1 MLKMNGAGMMGLA
14 LLILLI
20 LTVPAMASNPLA
32 VDYTITPSTVK
43 PGVEG
48 YVEIMLTN
56 PGTTP
61 IQDIYVFR
69 VDAEGPVVIKDY
81 RKDVGD
87 LSPGTS
93 RTLIVRFSV
102 PETAKAG
109 YYLVDVDLRMRVAG
123 SSERY
128 VFQIPVEVRE
138 ESLVGLSI
146 SPEKIEANTPV
157 NLTLRV
163 ENAGG
168 EIRNLRIFWS
178 GDGLIPLSESSPL
191 LIPSMGPGD
200 VEEFSLRVKALEQG
214 TAVLVFNITYS
225 DVTGNVIREAR
236 TLALDVV
243 AKNESFLNVTLTPS
257 VLEIG
262 SGGKLIFNLAAEG
275 TDELKNV
282 LISWRSE
289 AIMPSSSNSR
299 FIDSIQPGEQKA
311 VTFDVFVNEGVQPG
325 YYPVEVAVEY
335 DYSGMKVK
343 SEESF
348 SVMVTGDISLTATL
362 FRAENDKVFIS
373 VANTGNAPA
382 KNLVVYASSE
392 YGKGEVFIGDMAPGD
407 EEIIEVDQKNVD
419 TSKPYNITLKLEY
432 RDVFGKRYSE
442 VSEVNVH
449 HFRESYSST
458 YLLGGALLLVLVLGA
473 VWYIRKR

>member
-1 MLKMNGAGMMGLA
+1 MMKMKGAGLMGLA
-14 LLILLI
+14 LLMLFTLI
-20 LTVPAMASNPLA
+20 APAIASNPLT
-32 VDYTITPSTVK
+32 VEYSIIPSVVK

-48 YVEIMLTN
+48 YIEIMLSNT
-56 PGTTP
+56 GITP
-61 IQDIYVFR
+61 IKDIYVFR
-69 VDAEGPVVIKDY
+69 VDADEPLVIKDY

-93 RTLIVRFSV
+93 RTLIVRFAV
-102 PETAKAG
+102 PETAEAG
-109 YYLVDVDLRMRVAG
+109 YYLVKVDLRMRAAG

-128 VFQIPVEVRE
+128 VFEIPVEVRE

-163 ENAGG
+163 ENAAG
-168 EIRNLRIFWS
+168 EIRNLRISWS

-191 LIPSMGPGD
+191 LIPSMTQGD
-200 VEEFSLRVKALEQG
+200 TEEFSLRVKALKQG

-225 DVTGNVIREAR
+225 DVTGNVVREVR
-236 TLALDVV
+236 TLALDVA
-243 AKNESFLNVTLTPS
+243 AKKESFLNVSLTPG
-257 VLEIG
+257 VLEVG
-262 SGGKLIFNLAAEG
+262 NGGKLTFNLAAEG
-275 TDELKNV
+275 TDELKNI
-282 LISWRSE
+282 LFSWRSD

-299 FIDSIQPGEQKA
+299 FIDALQPGERKV
-311 VTFDVFVNEGVQPG
+311 VTFDVFVNENVQPG
-325 YYPVEVAVEY
+325 YYPVEVMVEY
-335 DYSGMKVK
+335 DYSGMNVK

-382 KNLVVYASSE
+382 KNLVVYASSK

-407 EEIIEVDQKNVD
+407 EEIIEVDQKNAD

-432 RDVFGKRYSE
+432 RDVFGERYSE
-442 VSEVNVH
+442 IREVNVH
-449 HFRESYSST
+449 HFRESFSSA
-458 YLLGGALLLVLVLGA
+458 YLLGGASLLVLALA
-473 VWYIRKR
+473 VIWFIRKK